1 MRFRFFLHLIHSR
14 CGSDLFSSIIAKGS
28 KVDQK
33 VLSVR
38 LFEFEKVCAFIFVFG
53 LLGNGLTLW
62 ILVQSKK
69 WKKNTT
75 NMFIVSLTT
84 VQDFDS
90 TFKKYFAQSEVQILN
105 IEILRGSPFL
115 IHLRR
120 VLF

>member
-1 MRFRFFLHLIHSR
+1 MRHY
-14 CGSDLFSSIIAKGS
+14 
-28 KVDQK
+28 
-33 VLSVR
+33 
-38 LFEFEKVCAFIFVFG
+38 LFELEIVCAFIFVFG

-90 TFKKYFAQSEVQILN
+90 TFKNYFAQVFLQNE
-105 IEILRGSPFL
+105 LRNCIKESFFDLPK
-115 IHLRR
+115 
-120 VLF
+120 VCCN

>member
-1 MRFRFFLHLIHSR
+1 M
-14 CGSDLFSSIIAKGS
+14 
-28 KVDQK
+28 DQK

-90 TFKKYFAQSEVQILN
+90 TFKKYFAQSELRNSARECVFDSTPIFILD
-105 IEILRGSPFL
+105 G
-115 IHLRR
+115 
-120 VLF
+120 

>member
-1 MRFRFFLHLIHSR
+1 MRHY
-14 CGSDLFSSIIAKGS
+14 
-28 KVDQK
+28 
-33 VLSVR
+33 
-38 LFEFEKVCAFIFVFG
+38 LFELEIVCAFIFVFG

-90 TFKKYFAQSEVQILN
+90 TFKNYFAQKYACNQHVN
-105 IEILRGSPFL
+105 IEI
-115 IHLRR
+115 
-120 VLF
+120 VLVRNSTRSFF

>member
-1 MRFRFFLHLIHSR
+1 M
-14 CGSDLFSSIIAKGS
+14 
-28 KVDQK
+28 DQK
-33 VLSVR
+33 VLSMK

-90 TFKKYFAQSEVQILN
+90 TFKKYFAQFEPRNSTRESVFDSSKTSFILDD
-105 IEILRGSPFL
+105 
-115 IHLRR
+115 
-120 VLF
+120 

>member
-1 MRFRFFLHLIHSR
+1 M
-14 CGSDLFSSIIAKGS
+14 
-28 KVDQK
+28 
-33 VLSVR
+33 
-38 LFEFEKVCAFIFVFG
+38 CAFIFVFG

-90 TFKKYFAQSEVQILN
+90 TFKNYFGEYFSAILTSKLYEIVSLEVDKKIPRLGFAA
-105 IEILRGSPFL
+105 ISSRTTISLEIDSLS
-115 IHLRR
+115 IIT
-120 VLF
+120 

>member
-1 MRFRFFLHLIHSR
+1 MTKSNLTGRN
-14 CGSDLFSSIIAKGS
+14 
-28 KVDQK
+28 
-33 VLSVR
+33 LSV
-38 LFEFEKVCAFIFVFG
+38 LNTCSVFKFEKVCAFIFVFG

-90 TFKKYFAQSEVQILN
+90 TFKNYFGEYFSAILTSKLYEIVSLEVDQKIPW
-105 IEILRGSPFL
+105 ICSHI
-115 IHLRR
+115 
-120 VLF
+120 

>member
-1 MRFRFFLHLIHSR
+1 MPTSNQSENQPHTLLHNRFIL
-14 CGSDLFSSIIAKGS
+14 DS
-28 KVDQK
+28 K
-33 VLSVR
+33 
-38 LFEFEKVCAFIFVFG
+38 FELEIVCAFIFVFG

-90 TFKKYFAQSEVQILN
+90 TFKNYFAQVNACILN
-105 IEILRGSPFL
+105 FKMSDL
-115 IHLRR
+115 
-120 VLF
+120 

>member
-1 MRFRFFLHLIHSR
+1 M
-14 CGSDLFSSIIAKGS
+14 
-28 KVDQK
+28 DQK
-33 VLSVR
+33 ALSVK
-38 LFEFEKVCAFIFVFG
+38 LFKLDKVCAFIFVFG

-90 TFKKYFAQSEVQILN
+90 TFKKYFAQSEPRNSTRESVFDSSKTSFILD
-105 IEILRGSPFL
+105 G
-115 IHLRR
+115 
-120 VLF
+120 